1 MIRRMSRSR
10 TGPAFEPVSVVSI
23 ERRRQAP
30 RRFRVLLPV
39 IIVAIVVLVFGFAAV
54 FLVTYHPVEAG
65 PALSAG
71 RFAKTER
78 GGRLPPGPV
87 RFRFRAGRGTSIGV
101 LLGNGGEL
109 TIKVTGV
116 ELEGGELLRST
127 KARLPFAEDDRTVAP
142 EATRSLQSLGLDP
155 GEARWVVLVLRFGT
169 RCPKGEKGVLEALRV
184 RYSVF
189 ELPKE
194 MRVTLPR
201 QLVVRCGGG

>member
-1 MIRRMSRSR
+1 MRRMSPPG

-39 IIVAIVVLVFGFAAV
+39 IIVAIVVLVFSFATV

-65 PALSAG
+65 PAFAAG
-71 RFAKTER
+71 RFARTSR
-78 GGRLPPGPV
+78 DGRLPEGPV
-87 RFRFRAGRGTSIGV
+87 RFSFRAGRGTSIGV
-101 LLGNGGEL
+101 LLRNGGEL
-109 TIKVTGV
+109 TIKLTSVD
-116 ELEGGELLRST
+116 LEGGELLRST
-127 KARLPFAEDDRTVAP
+127 KARLPFTENDRTVAP
-142 EATRSLQSLGLDP
+142 EATRSLESLGLDP
-155 GEARWVVLVLRFGT
+155 GEARWVVLVLRFGA

-201 QLVVRCGGG
+201 RLVVRCGG